1 MWSRGGG
8 ASVTWPDQLGRS
20 AKGFSP
26 GRPDQLCHLAAISGP
41 TWTFGE
47 WRRPQTPPQAD
58 VTGSTHS
65 MRQGST

>member
-26 GRPDQLCHLAAISGP
+26 GRPDRLCHLAAISGP

-47 WRRPQTPPQAD
+47 
-58 VTGSTHS
+58 
-65 MRQGST
+65 